1 MDHIA
6 PTLERARHAGDTWEP
21 LHHDKRAGTVKPAR
35 QVSRFVT
42 ACDRGSITES
52 ERDAGLQ
59 YERHRELASRA
70 TVTGSYG
77 QRTAEGTPASQL
89 AYDDSGVRMVDY
101 YVLHKQ
107 AVDKIGRG
115 NAEFLERFMAGERI
129 YSLGGG
135 GGRDNA
141 LARCWARLRMILRVL
156 ELHYGMKRPR
166 DP

>member
-35 QVSRFVT
+35 QVSRFVS
-42 ACDRGSITES
+42 ACDRGSITDS
-52 ERDAGLQ
+52 ERDAGLR

-70 TVTGSYG
+70 TVTQSYA
-77 QRTAEGTPASQL
+77 QHIAEGTPVGQL
-89 AYDDSGVRMVDY
+89 AHDDSEARIVDY

-107 AVDKIGRG
+107 AVDRIGRG
-115 NAEFLERFMAGERI
+115 NAEFLERFMAGEQI

-135 GGRDNA
+135 GWKEKA